1 MRRRPR
7 RHRPGPDVRAADV
20 SRCET
25 CGAEVAPRLLACP
38 ACGRLVHAATLTRLA
53 DEAAHH
59 ETNGR
64 TREAVVAW
72 RSALELLPPE
82 APQAAPIRARLDA
95 LTRTLD
101 AAPATASSLPK
112 WLAPLGVVGFALWKF
127 KFVLAFL
134 LTKGK
139 LLLTGLSQSGTVLSM
154 LAAMGVYW
162 TIWGWKFAL
171 GFVVLIYIHEMGHV
185 AALMRLGI
193 RASAPMFIPGLG
205 AVVRMDQYPASP
217 REDARVGLAGP
228 VWGLASTVGA
238 YALSLA
244 TGQAIFAALTHAGAV
259 INLFNLT
266 PVWQLDGARGMHAL
280 AKPARL
286 AIAALVTV
294 AFVMT
299 TEGTLLL
306 VGLAAWFKALAS
318 EAPADTDGRAL
329 AEFAVLVVGL
339 TALTQVPVPGLPVR

>member
-1 MRRRPR
+1 MRLSDP
-7 RHRPGPDVRAADV
+7 
-20 SRCET
+20 SRCEA
-25 CGAEVAPRLLACP
+25 CRSELAPRLLACP
-38 ACGRLVHAATLTRLA
+38 VCGRLVHVARLTALA
-53 DEAAHH
+53 DEATQH
-59 ETNGR
+59 ESAGR
-64 TREAVVAW
+64 TRDAVTSW
-72 RSALELLPPE
+72 RSALELLPPD
-82 APQAAPIRARLDA
+82 APQAASIRARVDQ

-101 AAPATASSLPK
+101 AMPAAAGSGLPK

-127 KFVLAFL
+127 KFALAFL

-193 RASAPMFIPGLG
+193 KASPPMFIPGLG

-238 YALSLA
+238 YGLSLA
-244 TGQAIFAALTHAGAV
+244 TAQPIFAALTHAGAV

-280 AKPARL
+280 ARPARI

-294 AFVMT
+294 AFFAT
-299 TEGTLLL
+299 AEGTLLL
-306 VGLAAWFKALAS
+306 VGLAAWFKAFAS
-318 EAPADTDGRAL
+318 GAPADTDGRAL
-329 AEFAVLVVGL
+329 TEFAVLVVGL
-339 TALTQVPVPGLPVR
+339 TALTQVPVPGLSMR

>member
-1 MRRRPR
+1 MP
-7 RHRPGPDVRAADV
+7 PA
-20 SRCET
+20 SRCEA
-25 CGAEVAPRLLACP
+25 CGAEIAPGLLACP
-38 ACGRLVHAATLTRLA
+38 ACGRLVHVARLTALA
-53 DEAAHH
+53 EAAARH
-59 ETNGR
+59 EAEGR
-64 TREAVVAW
+64 RHDAVVAW
-72 RSALELLPPE
+72 RTALDLLPHE
-82 APQAAPIRARLDA
+82 APQAAPIRARLDG
-95 LTRTLD
+95 LTRALE
-101 AAPATASSLPK
+101 AAPSTGRSLPK
-112 WLAPLGVVGFALWKF
+112 WLAPLGLVGFAIWKF
-127 KFVLAFL
+127 KFLITIL

-185 AALMRLGI
+185 AALLRLGI
-193 RASAPMFIPGLG
+193 KASAPMFIPGLG

-228 VWGLASTVGA
+228 IWGLASTLGA
-238 YALSLA
+238 YLLSLA

-280 AKPARL
+280 ARPARL

-294 AFVMT
+294 AFVAT

-318 EAPADTDGRAL
+318 EAPPDTDGRAL
-329 AEFAVLVVGL
+329 GEFAVLVVGL
-339 TALTQVPVPGLPVR
+339 TALTQVPVPGLALR